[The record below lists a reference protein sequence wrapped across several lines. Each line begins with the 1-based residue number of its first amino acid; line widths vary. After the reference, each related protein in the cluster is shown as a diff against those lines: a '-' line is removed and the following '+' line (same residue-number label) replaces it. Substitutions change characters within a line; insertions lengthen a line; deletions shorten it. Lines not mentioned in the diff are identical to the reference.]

1 MSLRRDADQ
10 IIAEAIEEVL
20 PDRAVKQALKE
31 KEFAKGRIVVAAVGK
46 ASWQMAKA
54 ASEILGNRIERGV
67 VLTKYRHVRAE
78 LPNIVCYEAGHPVP
92 DHNSF
97 RGTQAVLELVKN
109 LTEEDTVLF
118 LLSGGG
124 SALFEKPLIPEEE
137 LAES

>member
-46 ASWQMAKA
+46 ASWQLAKA

-67 VLTKYRHVRAE
+67 VLTKYHHVRAE

-92 DHNSF
+92 DQNSLD
-97 RGTQAVLELVKN
+97 RKSVV
-109 LTEEDTVLF
+109 
-118 LLSGGG
+118 
-124 SALFEKPLIPEEE
+124 
-137 LAES
+137 